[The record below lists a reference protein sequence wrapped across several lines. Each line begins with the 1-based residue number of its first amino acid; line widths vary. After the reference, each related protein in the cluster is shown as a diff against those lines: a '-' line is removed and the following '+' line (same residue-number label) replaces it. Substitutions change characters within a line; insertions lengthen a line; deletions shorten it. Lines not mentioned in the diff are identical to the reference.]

1 MDPQHL
7 LITVYDIVCQ
17 AYKHVLQYE
26 CQRFSNNK
34 KEPLFTDQEVM
45 TIFLFGILRR
55 RFQLK
60 EIFDYIQD
68 YWRVWFPC
76 LTTYSVFVRRLNRL
90 SPCFMHLAPIL
101 LYRLQRSP
109 QYQDV
114 VEWVKLLDA
123 MPIVMAKGSRASQA
137 MVAQEIAAKGGHS
150 SILGGFYGVK
160 IHAIGQRRREK
171 MPLPELMLLT
181 PGNIHD
187 SVVLASLEDQVRG
200 FELYA
205 DKAYIE
211 ERMKESLAMKNVV
224 LHTPVKKVR
233 GRTTDLHLDERL
245 YSTAVSRVRQPIES
259 FFNWLQQ
266 HTQVQLASKVR
277 STQGLYVHVFGRIC
291 AALLLLLNP

>member
-1 MDPQHL
+1 
-7 LITVYDIVCQ
+7 
-17 AYKHVLQYE
+17 
-26 CQRFSNNK
+26 
-34 KEPLFTDQEVM
+34 
-45 TIFLFGILRR
+45 
-55 RFQLK
+55 
-60 EIFDYIQD
+60 
-68 YWRVWFPC
+68 
-76 LTTYSVFVRRLNRL
+76 
-90 SPCFMHLAPIL
+90 
-101 LYRLQRSP
+101 
-109 QYQDV
+109 
-114 VEWVKLLDA
+114 
-123 MPIVMAKGSRASQA
+123 
-137 MVAQEIAAKGGHS
+137 
-150 SILGGFYGVK
+150 
-160 IHAIGQRRREK
+160 

-233 GRTTDLHLDERL
+233 GRTTDLQLDERL

-266 HTQVQLASKVR
+266 HTQVQFASKVR